1 MAYDSSVSYE
11 SLVSSTSRDAEFMR
25 QVTQK
30 FEIRGLRPN
39 ETITKIEFDGIDI
52 TPEVGQ
58 EITADSHGEATG
70 TFTVPEGI
78 PAGTVLI
85 RITGNQGSSGST
97 TYTASG
103 TITTQSRRIVT
114 TITCYYDPLAQTF
127 TLSEGR
133 HIAGVDLWFKNK
145 GTSRVQV
152 QIRET
157 TVGFP
162 NQNVVA
168 QASVYPDEIN
178 VNGTP
183 TRVLFTPVW
192 LEENV
197 EYAIVILTDDP
208 ETSVAVAELGKFD
221 SIHNAYITKQA
232 YQVGVLLSSSNA
244 STWTAHQDLDLT
256 FRLLACRF
264 TETEH
269 IYNFGMITA
278 TENTN
283 LLTLANIERVSS
295 ETDAEFIYTDGD
307 GKTNTLSEDM
317 PVELKKKLDGEVSV
331 KAKLR
336 GTATKSPVLFQGVQT
351 VLGIMDESADYVTR
365 AITAGTNISVK
376 IIYESYTPGNSQ
388 VKVYVQ
394 NPDSTWTLVTL
405 NSGSPVGDG
414 WEEHTHVAENFSGA
428 TTRVKLVLEG
438 NVLYRPQ
445 VRNLKVFTV

>member
-1 MAYDSSVSYE
+1 M
-11 SLVSSTSRDAEFMR
+11 
-25 QVTQK
+25 
-30 FEIRGLRPN
+30 
-39 ETITKIEFDGIDI
+39 
-52 TPEVGQ
+52 
-58 EITADSHGEATG
+58 
-70 TFTVPEGI
+70 TVPSGI
-78 PAGTVLI
+78 PAETVSVEVV
-85 RITGNQGSSGST
+85 GDQGSTGST

-103 TITTQSRRIVT
+103 TITTESRRIVNT
-114 TITCYYDPLAQTF
+114 VVYNYDPLAQTF

-157 TVGFP
+157 AVGFP
-162 NQNVVA
+162 NQNVIA
-168 QASVYPDEIN
+168 QGNVYPVDIN
-178 VNGTP
+178 INGTA
-183 TRVLFTPVW
+183 TRILFGDATSRCPVW
-192 LEENV
+192 LEANV
-197 EYAIVILTDDP
+197 EYAIVILTDDA

-244 STWTAHQDLDLT
+244 STWTAHQDLDLA

-269 IYNFGMITA
+269 IYNFGTITA
-278 TENTN
+278 DENTD

-295 ETDAEFIYTDGD
+295 ETDVEFIYTDSD
-307 GKTNTLSEDM
+307 GKTNTLAEDM
-317 PVELKKKLDGEVSV
+317 PVALKEKIAGEISV
-331 KAKLR
+331 RAKLK
-336 GTATKSPVLFQGVQT
+336 GTTTRSPVLFQGVQAI
-351 VLGIMDESADYVTR
+351 LGTMDETCDYVTR

-388 VKVYVQ
+388 VKAYVQ
-394 NPDSTWTLVTL
+394 NPDSTWTLVPLT
-405 NSGSPVGDG
+405 SGSPVGDG

-428 TTRVKLVLEG
+428 TTRVRLVLEG

-445 VRNLKVFTV
+445 VRNLKVFTI

>member
-1 MAYDSSVSYE
+1 M
-11 SLVSSTSRDAEFMR
+11 
-25 QVTQK
+25 
-30 FEIRGLRPN
+30 P
-39 ETITKIEFDGIDI
+39 
-52 TPEVGQ
+52 
-58 EITADSHGEATG
+58 ITADNHGTAEG
-70 TFTVPEGI
+70 EITVPGGI
-78 PAGTVLI
+78 PAGTVLMDVVGDQGT
-85 RITGNQGSSGST
+85 TGT
-97 TYTASG
+97 ATYTANG
-103 TITTQSRRIVT
+103 TITTEARRIVNT
-114 TITCYYDPLAQTF
+114 VLTRYDPLAQTF

-168 QASVYPDEIN
+168 QATVYPVDIN
-178 VNGTP
+178 VNGTH
-183 TRVLFTPVW
+183 TRVQFTPVW
-192 LEENV
+192 LEANV
-197 EYAIVILTDDP
+197 EYAIVILTDDA

-221 SIHNAYITKQA
+221 SIHNTYITKQA

-244 STWTAHQDLDLT
+244 STWTAHQDLDLA

-269 IYNFGMITA
+269 IYNFGTITA
-278 TENTN
+278 NENTN

-295 ETDAEFIYTDGD
+295 ETDVEFIYTDSD
-307 GKTNTLSEDM
+307 GKTNTLAEDM
-317 PVELKKKLDGEVSV
+317 PVALKEKIDGEVSV
-331 KAKLR
+331 RAKLKGSTTR
-336 GTATKSPVLFQGVQT
+336 SPVLFQGVQS
-351 VLGIMDESADYVTR
+351 VLGTIDETADYVTR

-394 NPDSTWTLVTL
+394 NPDSTWTLVSLT
-405 NSGSPVGDG
+405 SGSPVGDG
-414 WEEHTHVAENFSGA
+414 WEEHTHVAENFSGS

-445 VRNLKVFTV
+445 VRNLKIFTI

>member
-11 SLVSSTSRDAEFMR
+11 SLVSSTSRNAEFMR

-30 FEIRGLRPN
+30 FEIRGLKSN
-39 ETITKIEFDGIDI
+39 ETIAKIEFDGIDI

-58 EITADSHGEATG
+58 AITADSRGDATG

-85 RITGNQGSSGST
+85 RITGNQGSTGSA

-133 HIAGVDLWFKNK
+133 HIAGVDLWFKSK

-157 TVGFP
+157 AVGFP
-162 NQNVVA
+162 NQNVIA
-168 QASVYPDEIN
+168 QGSVYPDDIIT
-178 VNGTP
+178 NGNP
-183 TRVLFTPVW
+183 TRILFSDATSRCPVW

-197 EYAIVILTDDP
+197 EYAIVILTNDA

-244 STWTAHQDLDLT
+244 STWTAHQDLDLA
-256 FRLLACRF
+256 FRLLGCRF

-269 IYNFGMITA
+269 QINLGTIAA

-295 ETDAEFIYTDGD
+295 ETDVEFVYTDSD

-317 PVELKKKLDGEVSV
+317 PVTSVS
-331 KAKLR
+331 
-336 GTATKSPVLFQGVQT
+336 
-351 VLGIMDESADYVTR
+351 
-365 AITAGTNISVK
+365 
-376 IIYESYTPGNSQ
+376 
-388 VKVYVQ
+388 
-394 NPDSTWTLVTL
+394 
-405 NSGSPVGDG
+405 
-414 WEEHTHVAENFSGA
+414 
-428 TTRVKLVLEG
+428 
-438 NVLYRPQ
+438 
-445 VRNLKVFTV
+445 